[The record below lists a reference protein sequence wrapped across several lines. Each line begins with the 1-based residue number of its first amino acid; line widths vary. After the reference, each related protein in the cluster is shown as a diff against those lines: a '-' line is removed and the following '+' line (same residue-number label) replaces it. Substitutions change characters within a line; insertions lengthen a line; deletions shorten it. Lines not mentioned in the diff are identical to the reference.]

1 MVSVF
6 LGCTDE
12 TALNYNPEANQDDGS
27 CYFENNS
34 DLCVANPIEGCM
46 SLAVWDPV
54 CGCDGFTY
62 SNSGDAACNSIYDF
76 TSGECTNI
84 SDNPCSSI
92 SILLSQGWNMIGF
105 ACSENTNALNAFA
118 AIQDKIIIAK
128 DRVGNAYLPDWD
140 FNGIGDLERGY
151 GYLIKV
157 SEEISNYNICE

>member
-1 MVSVF
+1 
-6 LGCTDE
+6 
-12 TALNYNPEANQDDGS
+12 
-27 CYFENNS
+27 
-34 DLCVANPIEGCM
+34 M

-105 ACSENTNALNAFA
+105 ACSENTNALNAFT

-128 DRVGNAYLPDWD
+128 DLLKEVTHNCKIIEWEEL
-140 FNGIGDLERGY
+140 LE
-151 GYLIKV
+151 IKGEKFQDV
-157 SEEISNYNICE
+157 VHLSEQS